1 MNDNL
6 PDGKYLNIGTF
17 RVSTL
22 VLNLEDLEDEKEFI
36 NLFIKGLEIGYRSFH
51 LGKNNINFLFKN
63 KEIEEKAK
71 NLNKKIGENV
81 KNEQN
86 EKNEQNKTN
95 EQNEKIVIFIEIN
108 NDNILEIIKN
118 NNSTKKEQFNFCC
131 LLNHD
136 KVYEKQKKDNII
148 YGQYNGSTLPD
159 GEDMLI
165 IK

>member
-6 PDGKYLNIGTF
+6 SDGKYLNIGTL

-51 LGKNNINFLFKN
+51 LEKNNIKFLFEN
-63 KEIEEKAK
+63 KEIEEKIK
-71 NLNKKIGENV
+71 NLNKKIEQ
-81 KNEQN
+81 NEKKERN

-108 NDNILEIIKN
+108 NDLEIIKN

-136 KVYEKQKKDNII
+136 KVKEKQKKDNII

-165 IK
+165 N